1 MDIVVAF
8 DFVDEAPDTLD
19 AADDELLLFLLLLNF
34 NLMFILR
41 LYNNMLTA
49 AITKIMD
56 VASRN
61 NKAIL
66 SGDIPSGFSPLPVAI
81 GMVLVLMSVFMSM
94 MLLKSLL

>member
-19 AADDELLLFLLLLNF
+19 AADDELLVFLLLLNF

-41 LYNNMLTA
+41 LYNSMLTA
-49 AITKIMD
+49 AITKIMV

-61 NKAIL
+61 NKAML
-66 SGDIPSGFSPLPVAI
+66 SGDIPSGFSSLPVAI
-81 GMVLVLMSVFMSM
+81 GMVLVLMSM
-94 MLLKSLL
+94 MLSNSLL